1 MTDSTVA
8 SNGNFTFYVSSASDP
23 SYPTQYSPT
32 TTTTHDKDNVT
43 VIPSNILW
51 RPCTPNV
58 PTHALAMASVT
69 LRTKDAIANSGGT
82 QVFVI
87 ENKPIINKCIMCS
100 PLKVALADGRKVFLT
115 HECNVHIIGLPTILT
130 GHIIPDLS
138 IALLFGIR
146 VLTEAGCEVHF
157 NKHKCTVW
165 YDNKKVLEGGKDS
178 TTDLWTLPI
187 GLLCPASSIKPPPA
201 YLSNIS
207 HAHCAT
213 TQIAFFTHT
222 VKN

>member
-1 MTDSTVA
+1 M
-8 SNGNFTFYVSSASDP
+8 
-23 SYPTQYSPT
+23 
-32 TTTTHDKDNVT
+32 
-43 VIPSNILW
+43 
-51 RPCTPNV
+51 
-58 PTHALAMASVT
+58 
-69 LRTKDAIANSGGT
+69 
-82 QVFVI
+82 
-87 ENKPIINKCIMCS
+87 ENMPIVNKHITRS
-100 PLKVALADGRKVFLT
+100 PLKVALVGGRKVFLT
-115 HECNVHIIGLPTILT
+115 HEWGVHIVGLPTFLT

-187 GLLCPASSIKPPPA
+187 GSSHPASSIKPPPA
-201 YLSNIS
+201 YLADIS

-213 TQIAFFTHT
+213 TQIAFSTHT
-222 VKN
+222 DRNKANSFVLPNRHCGVHTFLPY